1 MTDTDRAQYRE
12 RTSRTNQ
19 DKQAKGPSYTK
30 IITLQLFLCVLIL
43 LTVLMVK
50 QFSGPAFEVLKQS
63 YGEIVSH
70 SATGKLL
77 NDNYKAIEDAV
88 QQTFSFL
95 SNNAEEKAGIQDE
108 VPAFSMHT
116 SSRDVIALSSRR
128 MKAPNGA
135 TFSPVT
141 VFGKLLYPV
150 AAGTTSCGFGYRTHP
165 VTGKRDFHTG
175 IDIAA
180 PRGTR
185 IMAAVSGT
193 VHDISYS
200 EIYGNTIVLDH
211 GARFY
216 TVYCH
221 CDSIVATI
229 GARIKSGETI
239 ALVGDTGLTTGP
251 HLHFEIRKDGLC
263 ADPLWIFDRDG
274 LNVL

>member
-1 MTDTDRAQYRE
+1 MTETDRAQYRE
-12 RTSRTNQ
+12 RTPRTNQ

-50 QFSGPAFEVLKQS
+50 QFGGPAFEVLKQS
-63 YGEIVSH
+63 YDQVVSH

-95 SNNAEEKAGIQDE
+95 TSGADEKAGIQDE
-108 VPAFSMHT
+108 MPAFSMYE
-116 SSRDVIALSSRR
+116 SSPDVMALSSRR
-128 MKAPNGA
+128 MKAPDGA

-141 VFGKLLYPV
+141 LLGSLLYPV
-150 AAGTTSCGFGYRTHP
+150 DGGTVSCGFGYRTHP

-200 EIYGNTIVLDH
+200 ENYGNTIVLDH

-221 CDSIVATI
+221 CDSIVAQV

-239 ALVGDTGLTTGP
+239 ALVGDTGLTTGS

-263 ADPLWIFDRDG
+263 TDPMWIFDRDG

>member
-1 MTDTDRAQYRE
+1 MTETDRAQYRE
-12 RTSRTNQ
+12 RTPRANQ
-19 DKQAKGPSYTK
+19 DKQAKAPSYTK

-43 LTVLMVK
+43 LAVLMFK
-50 QFSGPAFEVLKQS
+50 QFGGPAFEVLKQS
-63 YGEIVSH
+63 YGQIVSH

-95 SNNAEEKAGIQDE
+95 NGNAEEKAGIQDE
-108 VPAFSMHT
+108 MPAFSMVE
-116 SSRDVIALSSRR
+116 SFYNIMALSSRR
-128 MKAPNGA
+128 MKAPDEA

-141 VFGKLLYPV
+141 LLGSLLYPV
-150 AAGTTSCGFGYRTHP
+150 DGGAISCNFGYRTHP

-221 CDSIVATI
+221 CDSIIATI
-229 GARIKSGETI
+229 GTRIKSGETI

-263 ADPLWIFDRDG
+263 ADPMWIFDRDG